1 MTLTLTTT
9 KRRSAAASEPS
20 REAKPAPQPDPSMAV
35 QAIIRRELITR
46 VRNRTILSATAILAL
61 IAGAGAGVGGWFLVD
76 AHGDGGTLALDPQI
90 LFATAMITALL
101 AALVYSA
108 QSLASG
114 VVEEK
119 SSRIVEIL
127 LTKIGVVPLLAG
139 KMIGVG
145 LVTLAQLL
153 VVGGAV
159 VTGFSIVGGW
169 GVLDVELGPSLLW
182 FLVWFFQG
190 FVIFATLSTLIAA
203 TVSRQED
210 LGTASTPLSVLQ
222 MVLLVIALYLVP
234 EHLESGWVQAL
245 SFLPLFSSYMMPM
258 RFALD
263 SVETYEILIAV
274 GIAAVA
280 VPILFRLTTTI
291 YRNNALRTGSRI
303 SLKES
308 MVSDDNS

>member
-1 MTLTLTTT
+1 
-9 KRRSAAASEPS
+9 
-20 REAKPAPQPDPSMAV
+20 
-35 QAIIRRELITR
+35 
-46 VRNRTILSATAILAL
+46 
-61 IAGAGAGVGGWFLVD
+61 
-76 AHGDGGTLALDPQI
+76 
-90 LFATAMITALL
+90 
-101 AALVYSA
+101 
-108 QSLASG
+108 
-114 VVEEK
+114 
-119 SSRIVEIL
+119 
-127 LTKIGVVPLLAG
+127 
-139 KMIGVG
+139 
-145 LVTLAQLL
+145 
-153 VVGGAV
+153 
-159 VTGFSIVGGW
+159 
-169 GVLDVELGPSLLW
+169 
-182 FLVWFFQG
+182 
-190 FVIFATLSTLIAA
+190 
-203 TVSRQED
+203 
-210 LGTASTPLSVLQ
+210 